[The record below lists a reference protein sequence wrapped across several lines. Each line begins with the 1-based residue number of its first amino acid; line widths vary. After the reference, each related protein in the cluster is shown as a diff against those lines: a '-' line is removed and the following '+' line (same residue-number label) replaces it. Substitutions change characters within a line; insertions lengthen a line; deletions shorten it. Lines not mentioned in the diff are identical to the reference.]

1 MVQHYCHGATIFT
14 IPIAVR
20 TLFNLNFKLKTPS
33 EPSERLTRNPL
44 KRGYSPFQGKKCKHF
59 LRNTPFSDVV

>member
-1 MVQHYCHGATIFT
+1 MVQHYCHGATIIT
-14 IPIAVR
+14 HPIAVR

-44 KRGYSPFQGKKCKHF
+44 CGKALNDPGIVMSK
-59 LRNTPFSDVV
+59 L